1 MLFALSNW
9 LHCTGAGA
17 TLVNSLLQQK
27 LDIISK
33 VVIGPKKTRHSLNLE
48 SKSKSKVKALTV
60 LFFVGSVLA
69 EIASMVNEFD
79 KSKIFMARMD
89 TCSDEWLVAVDHMDK
104 VVVNME
110 EAMVNME
117 EVVVNIEEA
126 VVDIPELMVSNLDEW
141 GGQIAL
147 SDSVPAKALPPDE
160 MDNNNR
166 LNPPLTFEDDDFLVT
181 IQELDLDNLQ
191 GREFELSHNNYAEDF
206 LDLEPLMSV
215 EIVLEPEKEIEILAG
230 GDDEQ
235 AAVGQNN
242 EAEVFE
248 SPISEEVVVEGKNDG
263 VHILHSCKRTYIFDT
278 RCLI

>member
-69 EIASMVNEFD
+69 EIASMVSEFD

-89 TCSDEWLVAVDHMDK
+89 ICSDEWLVAVDHMDK

-110 EAMVNME
+110 EEVMVNME

-147 SDSVPAKALPPDE
+147 SDSVTAKALPSDE
-160 MDNNNR
+160 MHNNNR

-181 IQELDLDNLQ
+181 AQELDLDNLQ
-191 GREFELSHNNYAEDF
+191 GREFELSHNNDAEGF
-206 LDLEPLMSV
+206 LD
-215 EIVLEPEKEIEILAG
+215 
-230 GDDEQ
+230 
-235 AAVGQNN
+235 
-242 EAEVFE
+242 
-248 SPISEEVVVEGKNDG
+248 
-263 VHILHSCKRTYIFDT
+263 
-278 RCLI
+278 

>member
-9 LHCTGAGA
+9 LHCTGA

-33 VVIGPKKTRHSLNLE
+33 VVIEPKKTRHSLNLE
-48 SKSKSKVKALTV
+48 IKSKSKVKALTV

-89 TCSDEWLVAVDHMDK
+89 ICSDEWLVAVDHMDK

-147 SDSVPAKALPPDE
+147 SDSALPPDE
-160 MDNNNR
+160 MHNNNR

-181 IQELDLDNLQ
+181 AQELDLDNLQ
-191 GREFELSHNNYAEDF
+191 GREFELSHNNDAEGF
-206 LDLEPLMSV
+206 LDLEPQMSV
-215 EIVLEPEKEIEILAG
+215 EIVLETEEEIEILAG

-235 AAVGQNN
+235 AAAGQNN
-242 EAEVFE
+242 ETEVFE
-248 SPISEEVVVEGKNDG
+248 SPISEEVVVGGKNDG
-263 VHILHSCKRTYIFDT
+263 VHILHSCKRTYTFDT

>member
-9 LHCTGAGA
+9 LHCTGT
-17 TLVNSLLQQK
+17 TLVNSLLQQN

-33 VVIGPKKTRHSLNLE
+33 VVIEPKKTRHSLNLE

-79 KSKIFMARMD
+79 KSKIFIARMD
-89 TCSDEWLVAVDHMDK
+89 ICSDEWLVAVDHMDK
-104 VVVNME
+104 VV
-110 EAMVNME
+110 VNME

-147 SDSVPAKALPPDE
+147 SDSVTAKALPPDE

-191 GREFELSHNNYAEDF
+191 GREFELSHNNDAEGF

-215 EIVLEPEKEIEILAG
+215 EIVLETEEEIEILAG

-235 AAVGQNN
+235 GALQNDPAVN
-242 EAEVFE
+242 
-248 SPISEEVVVEGKNDG
+248 
-263 VHILHSCKRTYIFDT
+263 
-278 RCLI
+278 